1 MKEKSEDK
9 HISSVSEPWQVY
21 IVRCNN
27 SSLYTGI
34 TKNLSKRIEKHNS
47 GKGAA
52 YTRIHRPVKLV
63 YTETLKNRSEALIR
77 EMQIKSLSRPKKESL
92 LSLCKE

>member
-1 MKEKSEDK
+1 MLNRMKEKTEDK
-9 HISSVSEPWQVY
+9 HNSPVSDPWQVY

-27 SSLYTGI
+27 NSLYTGI
-34 TKNLSKRIEKHNS
+34 TKNVSERIEKHNS

-63 YTETLKNRSEALIR
+63 YTETLKNRSEALVR
-77 EMQIKSLSRPKKESL
+77 EMQIKSLSRAKKESL
-92 LSLCKE
+92 FN